1 MTSGHIKDSNI
12 SKCIKSTQVLAHPWS
27 LANSNIADT
36 KAHII
41 IHLIKPCVLVY
52 LLKSV
57 LYQLATMTQAEIL
70 KKKQSHLSIW
80 MSNIA
85 DNRPD
90 LSECWTHEKYSTWTE
105 WWLGFTL
112 FKLWRKAGCHP
123 LWISSYPFKI
133 GQFMHKISTIVNI
146 FSNGQ

>member
-1 MTSGHIKDSNI
+1 M

-41 IHLIKPCVLVY
+41 IHSIKLCVLVY
-52 LLKSV
+52 LYKSV

-70 KKKQSHLSIW
+70 EKNQSQPSIW
-80 MSNIA
+80 MSNIT

-90 LSECWTHEKYSTWTE
+90 LSECWTHKKYSTWTE
-105 WWLGFTL
+105 
-112 FKLWRKAGCHP
+112 
-123 LWISSYPFKI
+123 
-133 GQFMHKISTIVNI
+133 
-146 FSNGQ
+146 